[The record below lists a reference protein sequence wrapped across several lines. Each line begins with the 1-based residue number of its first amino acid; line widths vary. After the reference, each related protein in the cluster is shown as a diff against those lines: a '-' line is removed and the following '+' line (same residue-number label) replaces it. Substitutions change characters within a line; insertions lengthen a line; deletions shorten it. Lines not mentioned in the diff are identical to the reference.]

1 MAGQTNH
8 MRRAAGLSKTPPP
21 SLDDIM
27 ASASNLE
34 ETAVNLQFDNT
45 TLLAMDWLACHV
57 GQSREGLLTNL
68 VIEKYLKILK
78 SNGSGSK

>member
-1 MAGQTNH
+1 MNN
-8 MRRAAGLSKTPPP
+8 MNRKAGLSKTPPP

-27 ASASNLE
+27 ASASKLE
-34 ETAVNLQFDNT
+34 ETAINLRFDKT

-57 GQSREGLLTNL
+57 GQSREGILTNL